1 MAKNQKFTL
10 FLRMVWYNSN
20 LIIEVGWIFFKKSTL
35 RKCEFEEKE
44 ESYFGG
50 KVRSEKGRNRN
61 GPRVFHPKWNE

>member
-44 ESYFGG
+44 EKRKLFWW
-50 KVRSEKGRNRN
+50 KSEEREGEE
-61 GPRVFHPKWNE
+61 PKRTSRFSS